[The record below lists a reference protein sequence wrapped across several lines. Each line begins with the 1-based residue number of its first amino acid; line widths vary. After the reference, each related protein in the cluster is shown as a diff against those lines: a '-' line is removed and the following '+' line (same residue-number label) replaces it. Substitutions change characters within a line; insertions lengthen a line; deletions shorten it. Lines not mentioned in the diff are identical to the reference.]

1 MFYAM
6 SRYVLLYAE
15 RQGTLGELYA
25 AMRDASG
32 DVDAQR
38 AVLGTI
44 DERAFRAWAAKLHY

>member
-1 MFYAM
+1 M

-15 RQGTLGELYA
+15 RHGTLGELYA

-38 AVLGTI
+38 AVLEHYI
-44 DERAFRAWAAKLHY
+44 DERAFRAWAAKLRY